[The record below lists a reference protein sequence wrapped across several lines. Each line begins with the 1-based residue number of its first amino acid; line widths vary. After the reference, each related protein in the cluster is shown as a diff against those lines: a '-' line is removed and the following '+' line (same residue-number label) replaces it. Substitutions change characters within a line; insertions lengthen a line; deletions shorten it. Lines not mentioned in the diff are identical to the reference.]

1 MNDREKIFT
10 EHSFCVTAGK
20 QSATIWYRRVFGS
33 VQGSVSMAVL
43 GRWRLALA
51 TLAAVSLLAAAF
63 LVTRP
68 AVSPPPALVVT
79 TVAPARSFP
88 TRQPTPRD
96 IAVYVSGAVATPG
109 VYTLHPGSRAQ
120 DALAAA
126 GGSLDDADLD
136 HVNLAA
142 PLSDGE
148 QVAVPHQGD
157 PLPVATG
164 GRSATGVRG
173 PTPTPQGIWLLNI
186 NSASAGDFRALP
198 GIGQVTADHLVAYRQ
213 QNGPYT
219 SVDDLVKAGLHKT
232 ELARLRSRLTM
243 Q

>member
-1 MNDREKIFT
+1 
-10 EHSFCVTAGK
+10 
-20 QSATIWYRRVFGS
+20 
-33 VQGSVSMAVL
+33 MAPT
-43 GRWRLALA
+43 GRWRLAA
-51 TLAAVSLLAAAF
+51 AAVAAVALVVAAL
-63 LVTRP
+63 LVTRRP
-68 AVSPPPALVVT
+68 PTQPPPALVVT
-79 TVAPARSFP
+79 TPPPVRSFP

-109 VYTLHPGSRAQ
+109 VYTFHPGSRAQ

-126 GGSLDDADLD
+126 GGPLDDADLE

-148 QVAVPHQGD
+148 QLAVPHQGE
-157 PLPVATG
+157 ATPAPAG
-164 GRSATGVRG
+164 SRTATRARG

-198 GIGQVTADHLVAYRQ
+198 GVGQVTADRLVAYRQ
-213 QNGPYT
+213 QNGPYA
-219 SVDDLVKAGLHKT
+219 SVDDLVKAGLRKT
-232 ELARLRSRLTM
+232 ELARIRSRLTV

>member
-1 MNDREKIFT
+1 M
-10 EHSFCVTAGK
+10 TA
-20 QSATIWYRRVFGS
+20 
-33 VQGSVSMAVL
+33 L
-43 GRWRLALA
+43 GRWRWALA
-51 TLAAVSLLAAAF
+51 ALAAVSLLAAAI
-63 LVTRP
+63 LVSRQAP
-68 AVSPPPALVVT
+68 VAPSPTLVVT
-79 TVAPARSFP
+79 TVTPAVRSFP

-109 VYTLHPGSRAQ
+109 VYSLRPGSRAQ

-126 GGSLDDADLD
+126 GGPVEDADLD

-148 QVAVPHQGD
+148 QVAVPHQGE
-157 PLPVATG
+157 PAPVATG
-164 GRSATGVRG
+164 GRGTAGTRG
-173 PTPTPQGIWLLNI
+173 PTPTPQGVWLLNV
-186 NSASAGDFRALP
+186 NSASAGDFQALP

-213 QNGPYT
+213 QNGPYA

-232 ELARLRSRLTM
+232 ELARIRSRLTV

>member
-1 MNDREKIFT
+1 MG
-10 EHSFCVTAGK
+10 AGP
-20 QSATIWYRRVFGS
+20 G
-33 VQGSVSMAVL
+33 GAV
-43 GRWRLALA
+43 GRRLALA
-51 TLAAVSLLAAAF
+51 AVAVPCLVAAGF
-63 LVTRP
+63 LVTRHT
-68 AVSPPPALVVT
+68 AAAPPPALVVA
-79 TVAPARSFP
+79 TVASARSFP

-96 IAVYVSGAVATPG
+96 LAVYVSGAVATPG
-109 VYTLHPGSRAQ
+109 VYTLRPGSRAQ

-126 GGSLDDADLD
+126 GGPLDDADLD

-148 QVAVPHQGD
+148 QLAVPHQGE
-157 PLPVATG
+157 ATPAATRT
-164 GRSATGVRG
+164 GRSAAGARG
-173 PTPTPQGIWLLNI
+173 PTPTPQGVWLLNI

-213 QNGPYT
+213 QNGPYA

-232 ELARLRSRLTM
+232 ELARLRSRLTV